1 MLVGMIKEQLFMK
14 LLKLLTS
21 VKTIIAFV
29 CITLSTQSYSQE
41 TSDNQVAVFEEWRVF
56 LEDRPKECWSMSTPK
71 ESINTRDGRIVK
83 VKRGDIFL
91 FVNFRPDDKVN
102 GQVSF
107 TGGYPF
113 AEGSNVTLRVM
124 RNNDMDGIK
133 FALFTEGEWAW
144 ARSDEDDARIISAMK
159 KGAQAV
165 LTARSSRGT
174 KTQDTISLIG
184 FTAAVEDAEKRCK

>member
-1 MLVGMIKEQLFMK
+1 MK
-14 LLKLLTS
+14 FLKLIVS
-21 VKTIIAFV
+21 VKTIIAFFG
-29 CITLSTQSYSQE
+29 ITLSTQAFSQE

-56 LEDRPKECWSMSTPK
+56 VEDKPKECWSMSRPK
-71 ESINTRDGRIVK
+71 ESINTRDGRIVN
-83 VKRGDIFL
+83 VKRGDILL

-113 AEGSNVTLRVM
+113 AKDSNVTLRVT

-133 FALFTEGEWAW
+133 FVLFTEDEWAW
-144 ARSDEDDARIISAMK
+144 ARSDDDDIRIISAMK
-159 KGAQAV
+159 KGARAV
-165 LTARSSRGT
+165 LTANSSRGT

-184 FTAAVEDAEKRCK
+184 FTAALEDVEKRCK

>member
-1 MLVGMIKEQLFMK
+1 MK

-29 CITLSTQSYSQE
+29 FITLATQSYSQE

-56 LEDRPKECWSMSTPK
+56 VENKPKECWSMSTPK

-83 VKRGDIFL
+83 VKRGEIFL

-113 AEGSNVTLRVM
+113 AEGSNVTLRVT

-133 FALFTEGEWAW
+133 FALFTQGEWAW
-144 ARSDEDDARIISAMK
+144 ARSDEDDTRIISAMK
-159 KGAQAV
+159 KGARAV

-184 FTAAVEDAEKRCK
+184 FTAAVEDTEKRCK

>member
-1 MLVGMIKEQLFMK
+1 MK
-14 LLKLLTS
+14 FLKLLNS
-21 VKTIIAFV
+21 VKTIIAFIG
-29 CITLSTQSYSQE
+29 ITLSTQAFSQE

-56 LEDRPKECWSMSTPK
+56 VEDKPKECWSMSRPK
-71 ESINTRDGRIVK
+71 ESINTRDGRVVN
-83 VKRGDIFL
+83 VKRGDILL

-113 AEGSNVTLRVM
+113 AKDSNVTLRVT

-133 FALFTEGEWAW
+133 FVLFTEDEWAW
-144 ARSDEDDARIISAMK
+144 ARSDDDDTRIISAMK
-159 KGAQAV
+159 KGARAV
-165 LTARSSRGT
+165 LTAKSSRGT

-184 FTAAVEDAEKRCK
+184 FTAALEDVEKRCK

>member
-1 MLVGMIKEQLFMK
+1 MK
-14 LLKLLTS
+14 LLRLLIS
-21 VKTIIAFV
+21 IKSIIAIIG
-29 CITLSTQSYSQE
+29 ITFSTQTYSQE

-56 LEDRPKECWSMSTPK
+56 VEDNPKECWSMSRPK
-71 ESINTRDGRIVK
+71 ESINTRDGRIVT
-83 VKRGDIFL
+83 VKRGDILL

-144 ARSDEDDARIISAMK
+144 ARSDDDDTRIISAMK
-159 KGAQAV
+159 KGARAV

-174 KTQDTISLIG
+174 KTQDTVSLIG
-184 FTAAVEDAEKRCK
+184 FTAAVKDTENRCK

>member
-1 MLVGMIKEQLFMK
+1 MK

-41 TSDNQVAVFEEWRVF
+41 TSDNQVAVFKEWRVF
-56 LEDRPKECWSMSTPK
+56 VEDKPKECWSMSRPK
-71 ESINTRDGRIVK
+71 ESINTRDGRIVT
-83 VKRGDIFL
+83 VKRGDIL
-91 FVNFRPDDKVN
+91 LSVNFRPDDKVN

-144 ARSDEDDARIISAMK
+144 ARSDDDDTRIISAMK
-159 KGAQAV
+159 KGARAV

-174 KTQDTISLIG
+174 KTQDTVSLIG
-184 FTAAVEDAEKRCK
+184 FTAAVEDTEKRCK